1 MEQVTVV
8 LPSYNPDE
16 KLMEVIR
23 GCIDIGFRHI
33 IVVNDGSLPEKQ
45 KHFEEAAQCPGVVC
59 LTHAVNRGKGAAMKT
74 AFRYIT
80 EHCPEAAGVVTADG
94 DNQHRPE
101 DILACAEKMLE
112 KDCVILGVRDFD
124 GPDVPKRSRFG
135 NKLTSFVFRTGVG
148 LKISDT
154 QTGLRALPARYL
166 PVFLTT
172 RGDRYEYETNQLLDL
187 KTYDI
192 PFEELPIQTVYI
204 DENATSHFHPVRDSL
219 RIYSQILKFM
229 GSSLLSSAVDFGAFR
244 LFLWIFAL
252 LGVSSRILWST
263 AVSRLISS
271 LCNFFCNKKVVFH
284 SGRKWGGAFVRYYC
298 LCIPQLLVSAGLV
311 KLLTVLTGAESDW
324 LTTLIK
330 LPVDI
335 FLFVISYRIQRRW
348 VFGKAAG
355 KKD

>member
-229 GSSLLSSAVDFGAFR
+229 GSSLLSCRVTLQR
-244 LFLWIFAL
+244 
-252 LGVSSRILWST
+252 VTSRT
-263 AVSRLISS
+263 
-271 LCNFFCNKKVVFH
+271 K
-284 SGRKWGGAFVRYYC
+284 
-298 LCIPQLLVSAGLV
+298 AGL
-311 KLLTVLTGAESDW
+311 T
-324 LTTLIK
+324 
-330 LPVDI
+330 
-335 FLFVISYRIQRRW
+335 R
-348 VFGKAAG
+348 
-355 KKD
+355 